1 MHRLPSLKALQVFKL
16 TAELGSMTKAADK
29 LSVSQSSISRFIGL
43 LEDELGTE
51 LFLRRDGLSLTPSG
65 AHLAEH
71 LNEAFRIIER
81 GVQQVARQHEVL
93 RVKVTPSLA
102 LRWLLKQSDVPEGVR
117 FYPRWRGINA
127 DDQDFEIGIRYGLG
141 DWPADHAQAIYRER
155 MVPVCTPDHL
165 ARFGAIRSA
174 SQLQHLPLIHA
185 DDQGQE
191 WAQWVQCWTNTSI
204 TLAVETS
211 VDTTDAAIQL
221 ALMGQGIA
229 IVDPLFIQE
238 DIATG
243 TLVYAHPN
251 AYESG
256 ESYYLVHRLSSSAD
270 ETVDR
275 LKVWLLQRLGDSSKL
290 STAS

>member
-1 MHRLPSLKALQVFKL
+1 
-16 TAELGSMTKAADK
+16 MTKAAER

-51 LFLRRDGLSLTPSG
+51 LFLRRDGLSLTPTG

-71 LNEAFRIIER
+71 LNDAFQIIER
-81 GVQQVARQHEVL
+81 GVNQVMRQHEVL
-93 RVKVTPSLA
+93 RIKVAPSLA
-102 LRWLLKQSDVPEGVR
+102 LRWLLKQTEVPVGVR
-117 FYPRWRGINA
+117 FYPRWCGISP

-155 MVPVCTPDHL
+155 MVPVCTPDHF
-165 ARFGAIRSA
+165 ARFGPIRSA
-174 SQLQHLPLIHA
+174 SQLQQLPLIHA
-185 DDQGQE
+185 DDHGQE
-191 WAQWVQCWTNTSI
+191 WVQWVKCWSNTSI
-204 TLAVETS
+204 TLTVETS

-229 IVDPLFIQE
+229 LADPLFIQE

-243 TLVYAHPN
+243 ALVYAHPN

-256 ESYYLVHRLSSSAD
+256 KTYYLVHRLSLSAD
-270 ETVDR
+270 E
-275 LKVWLLQRLGDSSKL
+275 KVNKLVAWLAQQLADAGKL
-290 STAS
+290 SAVS

>member
-51 LFLRRDGLSLTPSG
+51 LFLRRDGLSLTPTG

-81 GVQQVARQHEVL
+81 GVNQVTRQHEVL

-102 LRWLLKQSDVPEGVR
+102 MRWLLKQTDAPEGVR
-117 FYPRWRGINA
+117 FYPRWRGISPE
-127 DDQDFEIGIRYGLG
+127 DQDFEIGIRYGLG

-155 MVPVCTPDHL
+155 MVPVCAPDHL

-185 DDQGQE
+185 DDHGQE

-270 ETVDR
+270 EKIDR
-275 LKVWLLQRLGDSSKL
+275 LLVWLAQRLADSGKL
-290 STAS
+290 PTAF

>member
-1 MHRLPSLKALQVFKL
+1 MNRLPSLKALQVFKL

-81 GVQQVARQHEVL
+81 GVNQVTRHHEVL

-102 LRWLLKQSDVPEGVR
+102 LRWLLKQTDVPEGVR
-117 FYPRWRGINA
+117 FYPRWRGITA

-165 ARFGAIRSA
+165 ARFGPIRSA

-270 ETVDR
+270 EKIDR
-275 LKVWLLQRLGDSSKL
+275 LLVWLAQRLADSGKL

>member
-1 MHRLPSLKALQVFKL
+1 MRRLPSLKALQVFKL
-16 TAELGSMTKAADK
+16 TAELGSMTKAAEK

-43 LEDELGTE
+43 LEDELGVA
-51 LFLRRDGLSLTPSG
+51 LFLRRDGLSLTPTG

-71 LNEAFRIIER
+71 LNEAFQIIER

-102 LRWLLKQSDVPEGVR
+102 MRWLLKQTDAPDGVR
-117 FYPRWRGINA
+117 FYPRWRDITP

-141 DWPADHAQAIYRER
+141 GWPADHAQAIYHER
-155 MVPVCTPDHL
+155 MVPVCTPGHL
-165 ARFGAIRSA
+165 ARFGPIRSA
-174 SQLQHLPLIHA
+174 SQLQQLPLIHA
-185 DDQGQE
+185 DDHGQE
-191 WAQWVQCWTNTSI
+191 WAQWVKCWTNTPI

-221 ALMGQGIA
+221 ALMDRGIA
-229 IVDPLFIQE
+229 MVDPLFIHE

-243 TLVYAHPN
+243 ALVYAHPN

-256 ESYYLVHRLSSSAD
+256 QTYYLVHRLSRPAD
-270 ETVDR
+270 ERVDR
-275 LKVWLLQRLGDSSKL
+275 LLVWLAQRLADTGKL
-290 STAS
+290 SAAS

>member
-1 MHRLPSLKALQVFKL
+1 MRRLPSLKALQVFKL
-16 TAELGSMTKAADK
+16 TAELGSMTKAAEK

-43 LEDELGTE
+43 LEDELGVE
-51 LFLRRDGLSLTPSG
+51 LFLRRDGLSLTPTG

-71 LNEAFRIIER
+71 LNEAFQIIER

-93 RVKVTPSLA
+93 RIKVTPSLA
-102 LRWLLKQSDVPEGVR
+102 MRWLLKQTDVPDGVK
-117 FYPRWRGINA
+117 FYPRWRGITP

-165 ARFGAIRSA
+165 ARFGPIRSA
-174 SQLQHLPLIHA
+174 NQLQHLPLIHA
-185 DDQGQE
+185 DDHGQE

-204 TLAVETS
+204 TLAVEMS

-229 IVDPLFIQE
+229 MADPLFIHE

-243 TLVYAHPN
+243 ALVYAHPN

-256 ESYYLVHRLSSSAD
+256 ETYYLVHRLSRPAD
-270 ETVDR
+270 EKVDR
-275 LKVWLLQRLGDSSKL
+275 LVAWLAQRLANTGKL

>member
-81 GVQQVARQHEVL
+81 GVQQVTRQHEVL

-102 LRWLLKQSDVPEGVR
+102 LRWLLKQTDAPEGVR
-117 FYPRWRGINA
+117 FYPRWRGITA

-165 ARFGAIRSA
+165 ARFGPIRSA

-191 WAQWVQCWTNTSI
+191 WAQWAKCWTNTSI

-270 ETVDR
+270 EKIDR
-275 LKVWLLQRLGDSSKL
+275 LLVWLAQRLADSGKL